1 MMRTSTSNILHQL
14 HPKQPLVNG
23 NPGSSYSCYWRGSI
37 AQTFGVLRSRRRC
50 SQLATVA
57 AIVEEF
63 HKLESER
70 EKPRFRWVEVG
81 SDITEMQKK
90 AISQLPAKMTKRC
103 KALMKQ
109 LICFS
114 PQKGNLSDMLAA
126 WVRIMK
132 PERADWLSVLK
143 HMRIS
148 NHPLYIEVAEAAL
161 VEITFEANTRDYTKI
176 IHYHGKRNQLEDAEK
191 ILLRMRERGFACDQI
206 TLTTMI
212 HIYSKAD
219 KLNLAKR
226 TFEELKLLEQ
236 PLDKRSYGAMI
247 MAYVRAGMPEEGE
260 NILKEMDAKD
270 IYAGSEVYKALLRA
284 YSMAG
289 NAEGAQRVFDAIQ
302 LAAIPPDEKLCGL
315 LINAYLMAGQSQKAQ
330 IAFDNMRRAGIEPSD
345 KCIALVLS
353 AYEKENRLNA
363 ALELLIDLEKDNL
376 MVGKEASE
384 ILAAWLKRL
393 GVVEEVELVL
403 REYTV
408 KEASG

>member
-1 MMRTSTSNILHQL
+1 MHISTSNILYQL
-14 HPKQPLVNG
+14 HLPLVNG
-23 NPGSSYSCYWRGSI
+23 TSNTSSSRYWKDSI
-37 AQTFGVLRSRRRC
+37 VLNSRRRC
-50 SQLATVA
+50 SQMATVT
-57 AIVEEF
+57 AIVDEL

-81 SDITEMQKK
+81 YNITETQKQ
-90 AISQLPAKMTKRC
+90 AISQLPPKMTKKC
-103 KALMKQ
+103 KAVMKQ
-109 LICFS
+109 IICFS
-114 PQKGNLSDMLAA
+114 PQKGELSDMLAA

-143 HMRIS
+143 HLRIL
-148 NHPLYIEVAEAAL
+148 NHPLYIQVAEAAL

-176 IHYHGKRNQLEDAEK
+176 IHHYGKQNQLEDAEK
-191 ILLRMRERGFACDQI
+191 VLLTMRERGFACDQI

-219 KLNLAKR
+219 KLKLAKQ

-236 PLDKRSYGAMI
+236 SLDKRSYGAMI
-247 MAYVRAGMPEEGE
+247 MAYVRAGLPEEGE
-260 NILKEMDAKD
+260 KILKEMDAKD

-289 NAEGAQRVFDAIQ
+289 DAEGAQRVFDAIQ

-315 LINAYLMAGQSQKAQ
+315 LMNAYLMAGQSRKAQ

-345 KCIALVLS
+345 KCIALALS

-363 ALELLIDLEKDNL
+363 ALELLIDLEKDNV
-376 MVGKEASE
+376 MVGKEASQ

-393 GVVEEVELVL
+393 GVVEEIEIVL
-403 REYTV
+403 REYTA
-408 KEASG
+408 KEVNR